1 MDRKVFSCEVC
12 NPDEPCFLIVRTI
25 DNPTQCPYGPIDAE
39 WEELV
44 NLSKEVEKFQ
54 QEVEAHA

>member
-1 MDRKVFSCEVC
+1 MPV
-12 NPDEPCFLIVRTI
+12 
-25 DNPTQCPYGPIDAE
+25 GPIDAE